1 MYLQEVNFQDTNLQ
15 NKKVFN
21 NFRIRSA
28 MSSLRRLFLA
38 QISYDRYSQVSSKN
52 YEYFFIL
59 N

>member
-38 QISYDRYSQVSSKN
+38 QTTLTEIYKYRPRIMSI
-52 YEYFFIL
+52 FLF
-59 N
+59 